1 MLTYVTKS
9 VLTTWLSKGGV
20 IADQYLCR
28 SNAQRSGMVMWDEVI
43 NEVAKDFPDVKLDHM
58 LGTLTLPSFRA
69 GILQQR

>member
-1 MLTYVTKS
+1 
-9 VLTTWLSKGGV
+9 
-20 IADQYLCR
+20 
-28 SNAQRSGMVMWDEVI
+28 MVMWDEVI